1 MSEEKWAVITGASQ
15 GIGRAMAA
23 EAARRGLNL
32 LLIAL
37 PDTGLPAVA
46 DELSRLYDVESEFW
60 EFDLSDRAA
69 IADFVEYV
77 GVSRR
82 TVELLVNNAGIGGTA
97 PFAEQNPDLLGSMI
111 DVNVGALT
119 VLTRLMLPHLVGQS
133 EAHILNV
140 ASLAGWYPT
149 PWMSVYAA
157 TKAYVISFSLALRDE
172 LKSSGVSVS
181 VLCPSGVV
189 TKEEVVKALAT
200 QGFWGRRTSRYP
212 DQLARYAIAR
222 AYRKHRLLVPGV
234 VNRLL
239 RVAGRLA
246 PLRLLTKLV
255 AGRIS
260 MKLGAGGH
268 ARPVA
273 AESRRRDSARDRR
286 LRHVTIGAPERTP
299 A

>member
-1 MSEEKWAVITGASQ
+1 MSEEKWAVITGASH

-32 LLIAL
+32 LLIGL

-46 DELSRLYDVESEFW
+46 DELSRLYDADSEFW

-69 IADFVEYV
+69 IVDFVEYV
-77 GVSRR
+77 HVSRR

-97 PFAEQNPDLLGSMI
+97 PFAEQNPERLASMI

-119 VLTRLMLPHLVGQS
+119 VLTRLLLPHLMRQD

-149 PWMSVYAA
+149 PGMSVYAA
-157 TKAYVISFSLALRDE
+157 TKAYVISLSLALRDE
-172 LKSSGVSVS
+172 LESTGVSVS

-189 TKEEVVKALAT
+189 TKEEIVQALAL

-212 DQLARYAIAR
+212 DQLARYAIHR
-222 AYRKHRLLVPGV
+222 AYRKRRIMVPGV
-234 VNRLL
+234 VNRML
-239 RVAGRLA
+239 RVAGRLT

-255 AGRIS
+255 GGRIS
-260 MKLGAGGH
+260 LKPGALGHSHPA
-268 ARPVA
+268 A
-273 AESRRRDSARDRR
+273 AEAPQRR
-286 LRHVTIGAPERTP
+286 LHHATIGVPENV
-299 A
+299 

>member
-1 MSEEKWAVITGASQ
+1 MSEEKWAVITGASE

-60 EFDLSDRAA
+60 EIDLAGNTA
-69 IADFVEYV
+69 IAEFVEYV
-77 GVSRR
+77 RVSRR
-82 TVELLVNNAGIGGTA
+82 TVELLINNAGIGGTA
-97 PFAEQNPDLLGSMI
+97 PFAGQNPERLASMI

-119 VLTRLMLPHLVGQS
+119 VLTRLLLPHLMGQD

-149 PWMSVYAA
+149 PGMSVYAA
-157 TKAYVISFSLALRDE
+157 TKAYVISLSLALRDE
-172 LKSSGVSVS
+172 LENTGVSVS

-189 TKEEVVKALAT
+189 TKEEVVKALAL

-212 DQLARYAIAR
+212 DQLARYAIHR
-222 AYRKHRLLVPGV
+222 AYRKRRIIVPGV
-234 VNRLL
+234 VNRML
-239 RVAGRLA
+239 RVAGRLT
-246 PLRLLTKLV
+246 PLRLVTKLV
-255 AGRIS
+255 GGRIS
-260 MKLGAGGH
+260 LKPGALGHGQSA
-268 ARPVA
+268 A
-273 AESRRRDSARDRR
+273 AETPQRR
-286 LRHVTIGAPERTP
+286 LRHATMAAPERTP

>member
-32 LLIAL
+32 FLIAL
-37 PDTGLPAVA
+37 PDTELPAVA

-60 EFDLSDRAA
+60 EIDLANRAA

-77 GVSRR
+77 RASRR
-82 TVELLVNNAGIGGTA
+82 TVELLINNAGIGGTA
-97 PFAEQNPDLLGSMI
+97 PFAEQNPERIASMI

-119 VLTRLMLPHLVGQS
+119 ALTRLLLPHLMRQN

-140 ASLAGWYPT
+140 ASLAGWFPS
-149 PWMSVYAA
+149 PGMGVYAA

-172 LKSSGVSVS
+172 LQSTGVSVS

-189 TKEEVVKALAT
+189 TKEEVVRALAL

-212 DQLARYAIAR
+212 DQLARHAIQR
-222 AYRKHRLLVPGV
+222 AYRRHRIIVPGI

-239 RVAGRLA
+239 RVAGRLT

-255 AGRIS
+255 GGRIS
-260 MKLGAGGH
+260 LKPGALGH
-268 ARPVA
+268 AHPAA
-273 AESRRRDSARDRR
+273 AEAPQRR
-286 LRHVTIGAPERTP
+286 LRHATMGVPENV
-299 A
+299 

>member
-1 MSEEKWAVITGASQ
+1 MGEEKWAVITGASH

-46 DELSRLYDVESEFW
+46 DELSRLYDVDSEFW
-60 EFDLSDRAA
+60 ELDLSDRAA

-77 GVSRR
+77 CVSRR

-97 PFAEQNPDLLGSMI
+97 PFAEQNPERIASMI

-119 VLTRLMLPHLVGQS
+119 VLTRLLLPHLMRQD

-149 PWMSVYAA
+149 PGMSVYAA

-172 LKSSGVSVS
+172 LESTGVSVS

-189 TKEEVVKALAT
+189 TKEEVVKALAL

-212 DQLARYAIAR
+212 DQLARYAIHR
-222 AYRKHRLLVPGV
+222 AYRKRRIIVPGV
-234 VNRLL
+234 VNRML
-239 RVAGRLA
+239 RVAGRLT

-255 AGRIS
+255 GGRIS
-260 MKLGAGGH
+260 LKPGAFGH
-268 ARPVA
+268 SHPA
-273 AESRRRDSARDRR
+273 AAAAPQRR
-286 LRHVTIGAPERTP
+286 LRHATITAPERTP

>member
-1 MSEEKWAVITGASQ
+1 MGEEKWAVITGASH

-46 DELSRLYDVESEFW
+46 DELSRLYDVDSEFW

-69 IADFVEYV
+69 IVDFVEYV
-77 GVSRR
+77 HVSRR

-97 PFAEQNPDLLGSMI
+97 PFAEQNPERLASMI
-111 DVNVGALT
+111 DVNVGVLT
-119 VLTRLMLPHLVGQS
+119 VLTRLLLPHLMRQD

-149 PWMSVYAA
+149 PGMSVYAA
-157 TKAYVISFSLALRDE
+157 TKAYVISLSLALRDE
-172 LKSSGVSVS
+172 IESTGVSVS

-189 TKEEVVKALAT
+189 TKEEVVRALAL

-212 DQLARYAIAR
+212 DQLARYAIHR
-222 AYRKHRLLVPGV
+222 TYRKRRIIVPGV
-234 VNRLL
+234 VNRML
-239 RVAGRLA
+239 RVAGRLT

-255 AGRIS
+255 GGRIS
-260 MKLGAGGH
+260 LKPGALGH
-268 ARPVA
+268 SRPAA
-273 AESRRRDSARDRR
+273 AEAPQRR
-286 LRHVTIGAPERTP
+286 LHHATIGVPENV
-299 A
+299 

>member
-60 EFDLSDRAA
+60 EIDLAGNTA
-69 IADFVEYV
+69 IAEFVEYV
-77 GVSRR
+77 RVSRR
-82 TVELLVNNAGIGGTA
+82 TVELLINNAGIGGTA
-97 PFAEQNPDLLGSMI
+97 PFAGQNPERLASMI

-119 VLTRLMLPHLVGQS
+119 VLTRLLLPHLMGQG

-149 PWMSVYAA
+149 PGMSVYAA
-157 TKAYVISFSLALRDE
+157 TKAYVISLSLALRDE
-172 LKSSGVSVS
+172 LENTGVSVS

-189 TKEEVVKALAT
+189 TKEEVVKALAL

-212 DQLARYAIAR
+212 DQLARYAIHR
-222 AYRKHRLLVPGV
+222 TYRKRRIIVPGV
-234 VNRLL
+234 VNRML
-239 RVAGRLA
+239 RVAGRLT

-255 AGRIS
+255 GSRIS
-260 MKLGAGGH
+260 LKPGALGH
-268 ARPVA
+268 AQTTAA
-273 AESRRRDSARDRR
+273 AETPQRR
-286 LRHVTIGAPERTP
+286 LRHATMVAPERTP